1 MNCVKKSILYFIFS
15 NFLLTFLFGC
25 NGAVSVPAERS
36 KATDTILPPT
46 SPPPP
51 TRTVRPTT
59 PADEKVFEQNRRL
72 GLGIN
77 LGNMLEAP
85 NEGEWGLS
93 VEEEYFDWIKEAGFQ
108 SVRVPIRWSAHTEQ
122 DAPYTIDPKFFTRI
136 DQVVEQALQRD
147 LAVIIN
153 IHHYEEIN
161 EEPRPQKDR
170 FLAIWEQIAKHYQ
183 DQPDSVYFEILNEP
197 QGTLAAISW
206 NEYASEAIRTIRQS
220 NPQRTLIVGPGDWN
234 SINGLP
240 GLLLP
245 EDERNIIVTVHY
257 YLPFQFTHQ
266 GAEWVDGTDAYLGT
280 TWEGSEAERKMISD
294 DFDRA
299 VKWAERAGRPI
310 FLGEFGAYYKAD
322 MDSRARWTEYVA
334 RQAEERGWSWA
345 YWEFGSGFGAF
356 DPVSK
361 EWRQPLLNAL
371 IPKKE

>member
-1 MNCVKKSILYFIFS
+1 MNFVRKTIIYFVISSLIF
-15 NFLLTFLFGC
+15 TFLISC
-25 NGAVSVPAERS
+25 NVAVSLPTEQS
-36 KATDTILPPT
+36 KETAAILPPT

-59 PADEKVFEQNRRL
+59 SADEKVFEQNQRL
-72 GLGIN
+72 GRGIN

-85 NEGEWGLS
+85 KEGEWGLS

-108 SVRVPIRWSAHTEQ
+108 SVRIPIRWSAHTEKE
-122 DAPYTIDPKFFTRI
+122 APYTIDPQFFSRI

-161 EEPRPQKDR
+161 EEPRPQKER
-170 FLAIWEQIAKHYQ
+170 FLAIWEQIAKRYQ
-183 DQPDSVYFEILNEP
+183 DQPDHLFFEILNEP
-197 QGTLAAISW
+197 QGTLAAVSW
-206 NEYASEAIRTIRQS
+206 NEYASEAIQTIRQT

-245 EDERNIIVTVHY
+245 ENDRNIIVTVHY

-266 GAEWVDGTDAYLGT
+266 GAEWVDGSDAYLGT
-280 TWEGSEAERKMISD
+280 TWNGSEAEKLLIVN

-299 VKWAERAGRPI
+299 VKWAERAERPM

-356 DPVSK
+356 DPQSGD
-361 EWRQPLLNAL
+361 WRVPLFNAL
-371 IPKKE
+371 LPPK